1 MKRKLR
7 LRLTGS
13 LLAMTA
19 CATLHAPPSF
29 ADARDAQTLL
39 KQTCQG
45 CHTPEAG
52 DALSRISHQ
61 RKTPEGW
68 LMSIARMQTMHG
80 LQISDDDRRTLVKY
94 LADTQ
99 GLAPSETEGVRY
111 ALERR
116 LNTVEH
122 FDEQTSQMCG
132 RCHSGARVALQRR
145 PAEEWERLV
154 NFHLGQWPSLEYQ
167 ALSRDRDWFDL
178 ARKDMVPLLA
188 KRYPLDNPA
197 WNAWQQA
204 RPQAEAL
211 AGDWS
216 FSGHLPGK
224 GELAGVMSV
233 ASAGADQFKVTV
245 KGQYADGSSFNGE
258 GSAILYSG
266 YEWRGNV
273 TVDGVVMRQVLAAK
287 GDELQGRMFEAE
299 HDERGLD
306 FVAARH
312 GSQRLL
318 AVQPGYLKTGGESE
332 VTLVGTGLAGTP
344 SFGKGVHVLQVLEQS
359 PERIRVRLKAAAD
372 AKPGVREVSVGTLKG
387 VSLAVYNRIAEVKV
401 VPAFSVARI
410 GEGGGSTPKVQGR
423 FDAEAW
429 GKGADGKAYRIGVV
443 PAQWKV
449 EAFDERAK
457 DDEDVKFAGTMQA
470 DAGVFTPGDAG
481 PNPQRKMSTN
491 NAGNLKVI
499 AAVEDGGKAL
509 TGEGHLI
516 VTVQRWN
523 NPPIP

>member
-7 LRLTGS
+7 SGMSAS
-13 LLAMTA
+13 LLALAA
-19 CATLHAPPSF
+19 CAALHAPQSM
-29 ADARDAQTLL
+29 AARDAQTIL
-39 KQTCQG
+39 KETCQG
-45 CHTPEAG
+45 CHTPEA
-52 DALSRISHQ
+52 DNALSRISHQ

-68 LMSIARMQTMHG
+68 LMSIARMQVMHG

-99 GLAPSETEGVRY
+99 GLAPSETDGVRY

-116 LNTVEH
+116 LNTVEQ

-145 PAEEWERLV
+145 PAQEWERLV

-178 ARKDMVPLLA
+178 ARKEMVPLLA

-197 WNAWQQA
+197 WKTWQQTA
-204 RPQAEAL
+204 PKAQTL
-211 AGDWS
+211 VGDWS

-224 GELAGVMSV
+224 GELAGIMSV
-233 ASAGADQFKVTV
+233 SADGDDTFKVSV
-245 KGQYADGSSFNGE
+245 KGQYADGTAFNGD

-273 TVDGVVMRQVLAAK
+273 TVDGVVMRQVFAAK
-287 GDELQGRMFEAE
+287 GSELQGRMFEAE

-306 FVAARH
+306 FLAAKQ
-312 GSQRLL
+312 GSSRLL
-318 AVQPGYLKTGGESE
+318 AVQPGYLKAGSETE
-332 VTLVGTGLAGTP
+332 VTLIGSGLQGQP
-344 SFGKGVHVLQVLEQS
+344 DFGKGVQVLEVISQS
-359 PERIRVRLKAAAD
+359 PEQIKVRLKAAAD
-372 AKPGVREVSVGTLKG
+372 AQPGVRAVTLGSLKG
-387 VSLAVYNRIAEVKV
+387 PSLSVYQQIAEVKV
-401 VPAFSVARI
+401 VPEFSVARI
-410 GEGGGSTPKVQGR
+410 GDGGGSTPKVQGR

-429 GKGADGKAYRIGVV
+429 GKGADGKPYRIGVF

-449 EAFDERAK
+449 EAFDDRARE
-457 DDEDVKFAGTMQA
+457 DEDVKFAGTMQA
-470 DAGVFTPGDAG
+470 DSGVFTPGDAG
-481 PNPQRKMSTN
+481 PNPARKMSTN

-499 AAVEDGGKAL
+499 AAVDDAGKSL
-509 TGEGHLI
+509 TGEGHMI

>member
-1 MKRKLR
+1 MKRKIR
-7 LRLTGS
+7 AGMTSG
-13 LLAMTA
+13 LLAMA
-19 CATLHAPPSF
+19 VCSALHSPPTLA
-29 ADARDAQTLL
+29 ARDAPSILRE
-39 KQTCQG
+39 TCQG
-45 CHTPEAG
+45 CHTPEADNG
-52 DALSRISHQ
+52 LSRISHQ

-99 GLAPSETEGVRY
+99 GLAPSETDGVRY

-116 LNTVEH
+116 LNTVEQ

-197 WNAWQQA
+197 WKKWLSSA
-204 RPQAEAL
+204 PKAEAL
-211 AGDWS
+211 VGDWS

-233 ASAGADQFKVTV
+233 AADGSDQFKVSV
-245 KGQYADGSSFNGE
+245 KGRYADGSPFNGE

-273 TVDGVVMRQVLAAK
+273 SIGGVTMRQVFAAQ
-287 GDELQGRMFEAE
+287 GNVLQGRMFEAE

-306 FVAARH
+306 FIAAKQ
-312 GSQRLL
+312 GSSRLL
-318 AVQPGYLKTGGESE
+318 AVQPGYLKAGSETE
-332 VTLVGTGLAGTP
+332 VTLIGSGLQGQP
-344 SFGKGVHVLQVLEQS
+344 DFGKGVQVLEVVSHS
-359 PERIRVRLKAAAD
+359 PEQIKVRIKAAAN
-372 AKPGVREVSVGTLKG
+372 AQPGLRAVSVGALKG
-387 VSLAVYNRIAEVKV
+387 VNLALYSAIAEVKV

-410 GEGGGSTPKVQGR
+410 GEGGGSEKSRDGR
-423 FDAEAW
+423 PCSGAALDWLFARGHQPVGAEEAT
-429 GKGADGKAYRIGVV
+429 AYVHR
-443 PAQWKV
+443 
-449 EAFDERAK
+449 
-457 DDEDVKFAGTMQA
+457 
-470 DAGVFTPGDAG
+470 
-481 PNPQRKMSTN
+481 
-491 NAGNLKVI
+491 
-499 AAVEDGGKAL
+499 
-509 TGEGHLI
+509 
-516 VTVQRWN
+516 
-523 NPPIP
+523 

>member
-1 MKRKLR
+1 MKRKIR
-7 LRLTGS
+7 AGMTSG
-13 LLAMTA
+13 LLAMA
-19 CATLHAPPSF
+19 VCSALHSPPTLA
-29 ADARDAQTLL
+29 ARDAPSILRE
-39 KQTCQG
+39 TCQG
-45 CHTPEAG
+45 CHTPEADNG
-52 DALSRISHQ
+52 LSRISHQ

-99 GLAPSETEGVRY
+99 GLAPSETDGVRY

-116 LNTVEH
+116 LNTVEQ

-197 WNAWQQA
+197 WKQWLSSA
-204 RPQAEAL
+204 PKAEAL
-211 AGDWS
+211 VGDWS

-233 ASAGADQFKVTV
+233 AADGSDQFKVSV
-245 KGQYADGSSFNGE
+245 KGRYADGSPFNGE

-273 TVDGVVMRQVLAAK
+273 SIDGVTMRQVFAAQ
-287 GDELQGRMFEAE
+287 GNVLQGRMFEAE

-306 FVAARH
+306 FIAAKQ
-312 GSQRLL
+312 GSSRLL
-318 AVQPGYLKTGGESE
+318 AVQPGYLKAGSETE
-332 VTLVGTGLAGTP
+332 VTLIGSGLQGQP
-344 SFGKGVHVLQVLEQS
+344 DFGNGVQVLEVVSHS
-359 PERIRVRLKAAAD
+359 PQQIKVRIKAAAN
-372 AKPGVREVSVGTLKG
+372 AQPGLRAVSVGALKG
-387 VSLAVYNRIAEVKV
+387 VNLALYSAIAEVKV

-429 GKGADGKAYRIGVV
+429 GKGADGKPYRIGVF

-457 DDEDVKFAGTMQA
+457 EDEDVKFAGQMQA
-470 DAGVFTPGDAG
+470 DSGVFTPGDAG
-481 PNPQRKMSTN
+481 PNPARKMSTN

-499 AAVEDGGKAL
+499 AAVDDSGQSL

>member
-1 MKRKLR
+1 MKKRFRAGLSS
-7 LRLTGS
+7 G
-13 LLAMTA
+13 LLALA
-19 CATLHAPPSF
+19 VCAALHSPPSL
-29 ADARDAQTLL
+29 AARDAQSIL
-39 KQTCQG
+39 KETCQG
-45 CHTPEAG
+45 CHTPEEG
-52 DALSRISHQ
+52 GALSRISHQ

-80 LQISDDDRRTLVKY
+80 LKIGDDDRRTLVKY

-99 GLAPSETEGVRY
+99 GLAPSETDGVRY

-116 LNTVEH
+116 LNTVET

-145 PAEEWERLV
+145 PAQEWERLV

-178 ARKDMVPLLA
+178 ARQEMVPLLA

-197 WNAWQQA
+197 WKQWLGKAPKA
-204 RPQAEAL
+204 ATL

-216 FSGHLPGK
+216 FSGHMPGK
-224 GELAGVMSV
+224 GELAGSMSV
-233 ASAGADQFKVTV
+233 TVGDGDTFKVSV
-245 KGQYADGSSFNGE
+245 KGQYADGSPFNGE

-273 TVDGVVMRQVLAAK
+273 TIDGVTLRQVFAAQ
-287 GDELQGRMFEAE
+287 GNALQGRMFEAE

-306 FVAARH
+306 FVAAKQ
-312 GSQRLL
+312 GAQRLL
-318 AVQPGYLKTGGESE
+318 AVQPGYVKAGSETE
-332 VTLVGTGLAGTP
+332 VTLIGSGLSGQP
-344 SFGKGVHVLQVLEQS
+344 SFGKGVEVVDVLEQS
-359 PERIRVRLKAAAD
+359 AGRIKVKVKAAAN
-372 AKPGVREVSVGTLKG
+372 APAGLRAVSVGSLQG
-387 VSLAVYNRIAEVKV
+387 PSLAVYSQVAEVKV
-401 VPAFSVARI
+401 VPAFAVARI

-429 GKGADGKAYRIGVV
+429 GKGADGQPYRIGVF

-449 EAFDERAK
+449 EAFDDRARE
-457 DDEDVKFAGTMQA
+457 DEDLKFAGTMQA

-481 PNPQRKMSTN
+481 PNPARKMSTN

-499 AAVEDGGKAL
+499 AAVDDAGKSL

>member
-1 MKRKLR
+1 MKIKLR
-7 LRLTGS
+7 SGMSAS
-13 LLAMTA
+13 LLAVAA
-19 CATLHAPPSF
+19 CVALHSPDSLA
-29 ADARDAQTLL
+29 ARDARTIL
-39 KQTCQG
+39 KETCQG

-52 DALSRISHQ
+52 EKLSRISHQ

-80 LQISDDDRRTLVKY
+80 LQISDEDRRTLVKY

-99 GLAPSETEGVRY
+99 GLAPSETDGVRY

-116 LNTVEH
+116 LNTVEQ
-122 FDEQTSQMCG
+122 FDEKTAQMCG
-132 RCHSGARVALQRR
+132 RCHSGARIALQRR
-145 PAEEWERLV
+145 PAQEWERLV

-167 ALSRDRDWFDL
+167 ALARDRDWFDI
-178 ARKDMVPLLA
+178 ARQEMVPLLA

-197 WNAWQQA
+197 WQAWVKA
-204 RPQAEAL
+204 APKAEAL
-211 AGDWS
+211 VGAWS

-224 GELAGVMSV
+224 GELAGSMSV
-233 ASAGADQFKVTV
+233 TADGNDTFKVAV
-245 KGQYADGSSFNGE
+245 KGQYADGTPFNGD

-273 TVDGVVMRQVLAAK
+273 TIDGVTMRQVFAAQ
-287 GDELQGRMFEAE
+287 GNAMQGRMFEAE

-306 FVAARH
+306 FVAAKQ

-318 AVQPGYLKTGGESE
+318 AVQPGYVKAGSETE
-332 VTLVGTGLAGTP
+332 VTLIGSGLSGKP
-344 SFGKGVHVLQVLEQS
+344 NFGKGVDVVEVVEQS
-359 PERIRVRLKAAAD
+359 AERIKVKVKAAAS
-372 AKPGVREVSVGTLKG
+372 ARPGLRAVSVGSLKG
-387 VSLAVYNRIAEVKV
+387 PSLSVYSSIASVKV
-401 VPAFSVARI
+401 VPEFSVARI

-429 GKGADGKAYRIGVV
+429 GKGADGKPYRIGVF

-449 EAFDERAK
+449 VAFDERAK
-457 DDEDVKFAGTMQA
+457 EDEDVRFAGTMQA
-470 DAGVFTPGDAG
+470 DTGVFTPGDAG
-481 PNPQRKMSTN
+481 PNPARKMSTN

-499 AAVEDGGKAL
+499 AAVDDAGKSL